1 MCWLGTNP
9 PNAAAA
15 SWTRKLGVVVAVRL
29 CALVCPS
36 WGCLHGPC
44 RSHVYASSGVPR
56 PLVGARD
63 GLSFRVLSLAI
74 RTVPR
79 QVPRTLHLYSKS
91 RPRGMSLIFCVFP
104 SFISYIGNFIFVTY
118 RGSIPLPLVS
128 FRALANY
135 FFSVRAAAFLAYSY
149 YTCSA
154 AFIRVAAKHVW
165 SDRRST
171 ASSNRCAAAAPE
183 TGTRGI
189 DS

>member
-1 MCWLGTNP
+1 MPCFG
-9 PNAAAA
+9 AAC
-15 SWTRKLGVVVAVRL
+15 T
-29 CALVCPS
+29 
-36 WGCLHGPC
+36 GPR

-63 GLSFRVLSLAI
+63 GLSFCVLSLAI

-154 AFIRVAAKHVW
+154 AFIRVAAKHVLNRPPQTVQLDPLRC
-165 SDRRST
+165 SRARIRQRRH
-171 ASSNRCAAAAPE
+171 AAAIPCAA
-183 TGTRGI
+183 TTRGCNLAQRA
-189 DS
+189 